1 MVSNIIGNLA
11 SPVKS
16 VPSAAAQLAPSQ
28 RQSLALAGMTR
39 SRSMAAI
46 ARENEVS
53 RKFVYDQIEK
63 ANRALDAAFR
73 PEEKDDQRILFNIP
87 VTKQWIR
94 QVVLSAILD
103 CHSSCRGVKD
113 FIENVLDSQIAVGT
127 IHNIVIDAVEKA
139 RRVNNEE
146 DLSKIRVG
154 AHDEIFQG
162 DPVLVG
168 ADPFSTY
175 CYLLAQEPSRD
186 AVTWAVHLL
195 DLSER
200 GLRLEY
206 TVADAGM
213 GLRAGQAEAW
223 PGVPCRGDVFHAE
236 REMGE
241 MTIYLE
247 NRAYGCMGA
256 REDLERK
263 IERDRAK
270 CRAHSHSLSMKLA
283 HARKEEAVAIQLID
297 DLLILAQWMREDVL
311 SLTGADASTRR
322 DLFDFIVAEMK
333 IREHLAP
340 HRIRPVRVAMENQRD
355 QLLAF
360 VEDIDRQLAAIAQKH
375 QVPMEDVRSL
385 FDLDRLET
393 DDPLY
398 WGQDS
403 ALWDRLGHDKYPLV
417 SEAVDQVLDSTVR
430 ASSMIENLN
439 SRLRCYFFLRRNV
452 GPKYLELLRFFL
464 NHRRYPRSRKEERAG
479 RSPAEI
485 LQGKTLPHWL
495 EQLGFARF
503 RKAA

>member
-1 MVSNIIGNLA
+1 MVSTIIVNPSSA
-11 SPVKS
+11 VKS
-16 VPSAAAQLAPSQ
+16 QLAAAQMAPSR
-28 RQSLALAGMTR
+28 RQFLALAGMVR
-39 SRSMAAI
+39 SQPLKDL

-53 RKFVYDQIEK
+53 RKFVYAQIEK

-73 PEEKDDQRILFNIP
+73 PEEEDDQRVLFNIP

-103 CHSSCRGVKD
+103 CHSSGRGVKD
-113 FIENVLDSQIAVGT
+113 FVRNILDSEIATGT
-127 IHNIVIDAVEKA
+127 IHNIVMAAVEKA
-139 RRVNNEE
+139 RLVNGEE

-154 AHDEIFQG
+154 VHDEIFQG

-195 DLSER
+195 DLSKR
-200 GLRLEY
+200 GLHPKY
-206 TVADAGM
+206 TVADAGQ

-223 PGVPCRGDVFHAE
+223 PDVYCRGDVFHAE
-236 REMGE
+236 TEMGK

-247 NRAYGCMGA
+247 NRAYGCIGA

-263 IERDRAK
+263 MERARTK
-270 CRAHSHSLSMKLA
+270 SKGQSFSKKLA
-283 HARKEEAVAIQLID
+283 IARKEESVAIQLID
-297 DLLILAQWMREDVL
+297 DLLLLAQWMREDVL
-311 SLTGADASTRR
+311 SLTGADALTRR
-322 DLFDFIVAEMK
+322 ELFDFIVRELE

-340 HRIRPVRVAMENQRD
+340 HRIRPVRVALEKQRD

-360 VEDIDRQLAAIAQKH
+360 VEDIDRQLLGISEKH
-375 QVPMEDVRSL
+375 QVPLEDVRSL
-385 FDLDRLET
+385 FELGRLEP

-398 WGQDS
+398 WVKDS
-403 ALWDRLGHDKYPLV
+403 ALWDRLGHDNYPLV
-417 SEAVDQVLDSTVR
+417 CEAVDQVLDNTVR

-439 SRLRCYFFLRRNV
+439 SRLRCYFFLRRQV
-452 GPKYLELLRFFL
+452 GPEYLELLRFFL

-485 LQGKTLPHWL
+485 LQGKALPHWL
-495 EQLGFARF
+495 EQLGFTRF